1 MMFRFM
7 TLIKDDK
14 SNQSSKKASK
24 PKVTKKYVI
33 AKKSETVKK
42 TAQDVDEKNLEEIA
56 EPDQRESENKDVI
69 ESDGLTAPVGTDDAV
84 GDSDDDAGPST
95 GVRITDEQR
104 EENLWILQKLQ
115 RNILRRL
122 HLDDDEDDDE
132 DLETSEASSRSA

>member
-1 MMFRFM
+1 M

-14 SNQSSKKASK
+14 SKPSSKKPSK
-24 PKVTKKYVI
+24 TKNSK
-33 AKKSETVKK
+33 
-42 TAQDVDEKNLEEIA
+42 
-56 EPDQRESENKDVI
+56 KDVVVKQSVTEKKAVKEI
-69 ESDGLTAPVGTDDAV
+69 DGKKLETSFEMTTELCEVESDEDVTERRSEDTTTPIPAAID
-84 GDSDDDAGPST
+84 DSDDDAGPST
-95 GVRITDEQR
+95 GVRITEEQR

>member
-1 MMFRFM
+1 M

-14 SNQSSKKASK
+14 SKPSSKKHSK
-24 PKVTKKYVI
+24 TKNSK
-33 AKKSETVKK
+33 
-42 TAQDVDEKNLEEIA
+42 
-56 EPDQRESENKDVI
+56 KDVVKQSVTEKKAVKEI
-69 ESDGLTAPVGTDDAV
+69 DGRKLETSFEMTTELCEAESDDGATERSEDTTTPVPAAID
-84 GDSDDDAGPST
+84 DSDDDAGPST
-95 GVRITDEQR
+95 GVRITEEQR

>member
-1 MMFRFM
+1 M

-14 SNQSSKKASK
+14 SKPSSKKPSK
-24 PKVTKKYVI
+24 TKNSK
-33 AKKSETVKK
+33 
-42 TAQDVDEKNLEEIA
+42 
-56 EPDQRESENKDVI
+56 KDVVVKQSATEKKEVKEI
-69 ESDGLTAPVGTDDAV
+69 DDKKLETSFEMTTELCEAESDDGATERSEDTTTPVPAAID
-84 GDSDDDAGPST
+84 DSDDDAGPST
-95 GVRITDEQR
+95 GVRITEEQR